1 VAGGN
6 PVIAVQTSSNG
17 LRYYWNDHGTS
28 NWHGQQV
35 AASGTTF
42 SQPSIAAD
50 GNALVIT
57 AEGPGNT
64 LDFYWQASGSS
75 TWNPEVVAGA
85 RTTYSAPVIAQN
97 GNGVIISAEGY
108 ANSLDFYWAAN
119 GNSTW
124 NPEVVA
130 GAGTTTAAPAMIANA
145 YVGGVNIVAL
155 ENYNSVMY
163 FAYNGSP
170 TWTSSAVSGYNN
182 FTPSIVAYPGS
193 QPGVHIVS
201 DILFASLVMD
211 SAANA
216 IGNWQ
221 ESDACVGSFRSGGC
235 AGSAPAVTMNGG
247 LVNVAVKGAGTDDL
261 DFWQQDSSGNWHEE
275 VVDAAANL

>member
-57 AEGPGNT
+57 
-64 LDFYWQASGSS
+64 
-75 TWNPEVVAGA
+75 
-85 RTTYSAPVIAQN
+85 
-97 GNGVIISAEGY
+97 AEGY

-182 FTPSIVAYPGS
+182 FAPSIVAYPGS
-193 QPGVHIVS
+193 KPGVHIVS
-201 DILFASLVMD
+201 DTLFASLVMD

-221 ESDACVGSFRSGGC
+221 ESDACVGSFRGGGC
-235 AGSAPAVTMNGG
+235 AGSAPAVTMNAG

-275 VVDAAANL
+275 VVDTAANL